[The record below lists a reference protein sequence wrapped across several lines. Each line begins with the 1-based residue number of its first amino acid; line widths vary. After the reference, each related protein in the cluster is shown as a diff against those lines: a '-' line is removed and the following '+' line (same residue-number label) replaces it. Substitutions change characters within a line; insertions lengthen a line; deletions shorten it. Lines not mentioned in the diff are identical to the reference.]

1 MNEEIQDNA
10 FNEASTE
17 EHDSQLLCDTIVEG
31 MQENKA
37 KDIVVLDLREIE
49 SAVCD
54 FFVICTG
61 DSSTQVDGISNS
73 VVRFTRKALSE
84 KPWAIEGQK
93 NSEWILMDYV
103 SVVAHVFYHETRSFY
118 DLEELWSDAKRTDI
132 PNLN

>member
-1 MNEEIQDNA
+1 MSKKIQDN
-10 FNEASTE
+10 
-17 EHDSQLLCDTIVEG
+17 DSQILTDAIVEG

-61 DSSTQVDGISNS
+61 ESSTQVDGISNS
-73 VVRFTRKALSE
+73 VVRHTRKVLSE
-84 KPWAIEGQK
+84 KPWAIEGQS

-103 SVVAHVFYHETRSFY
+103 SVVAHVFYHETRAFY
-118 DLEELWSDAKRTDI
+118 DLEDLWSDAKRTDI